1 MHPAASAAGQS
12 VRPQMKGW
20 RFTMKTYLILA
31 GAACVCGLLLI
42 VLRNSGG
49 AKSLAL
55 NGIAGAAAMG
65 VVNLFSGFTG
75 VGLAVNAWSLLTA
88 VLLGLPGVT
97 GLLFLRLLWSL

>member
-1 MHPAASAAGQS
+1 
-12 VRPQMKGW
+12 
-20 RFTMKTYLILA
+20 MKTYLILA

-49 AKSLAL
+49 AKSLAV

-65 VVNLFSGFTG
+65 AVNLFSGITG
-75 VGLAVNAWSLLTA
+75 VGLAVNVWTLLTA

-97 GLLFLRLLWSL
+97 GLMFLRFLWNI